1 MNAAARSK
9 STTRVALIIGAGAS
23 LAQAEAIGN
32 DPSRYPPLDSTFFR
46 TLAGM
51 KIKVAS
57 ELTEYAIELLG
68 YNPFLGINGS
78 PRPGMEEFFK
88 DVFYDFVSNA
98 DDLRAQ
104 EAFRQL
110 VGAYT
115 TVLRR
120 STNEIAAAGARG
132 PLLRLIE
139 KAGRA
144 SSHLSL
150 ITFNHDLI
158 LENVVCDAAA
168 LHGRWCLRHGYGKF
182 GEQVRYTLSRDTG
195 GFADRQSCLHPQPVR
210 IHKLHGSLNW
220 YFNLEDPDDD
230 RAALRGELEEGQVI
244 RVTRRRQI
252 PQRLRHEGEPLRP
265 VVVPPIYAK
274 QPFLETPMKAVWQE
288 AAADLSR
295 ADRVVF
301 YGYSLP
307 QTDIEA
313 EKLFQRMLARN
324 DRLTWIDLVNPDP
337 AAAERFARVFP
348 EVPVRR
354 YGSLSTFLASRRP
367 RRRTTRK
374 SGSTATGSNSPPRA
388 RPSK

>member
-1 MNAAARSK
+1 MNAVDK
-9 STTRVALIIGAGAS
+9 PTLRVALVIGAGAS
-23 LAQAEAIGN
+23 LAQAEAIGK
-32 DPSRYPPLDSTFFR
+32 DPARFPPLDSTFFR

-57 ELTEYAIELLG
+57 ELTEYAIDLLG
-68 YNPFLGINGS
+68 YNPFLALDGS

-88 DVFYDFVSNA
+88 DVFYDFVSNVE
-98 DDLRAQ
+98 DRRAQ

-110 VGAYT
+110 VGVYT

-120 STNEIAAAGARG
+120 STNEVAAAGARG
-132 PLLRLIE
+132 PLLRLLD

-158 LENVVCDAAA
+158 LENIVSDATP
-168 LHGRWCLRHGYGKF
+168 LRGRWCLRHGYGKF
-182 GEQVRYTLSRDTG
+182 GEQVRYTLSREAD
-195 GFADRQSCLHPQPVR
+195 GFDDRQSCRHPRPVR

-220 YFNLEDPDDD
+220 YFNLRDPDDD
-230 RAALRGELEEGQVI
+230 RAALRGELKEGQVI

-252 PQRLRHEGEPLRP
+252 PQRLRHEGEPVRP

-274 QPFLETPMKAVWQE
+274 QAFLETPMKAIWQE
-288 AAADLSR
+288 AADDLSR
-295 ADRVVF
+295 ADRVLF

-313 EKLFQRMLARN
+313 EKLFQRALARN
-324 DRLTWIDLVNPDP
+324 DRLRWIDLVNPDP
-337 AAAERFARVFP
+337 AAAERFARAFP
-348 EVPVRR
+348 SAPLRR
-354 YGSLSTFLASRRP
+354 YSSLPDFLASGTSRSGTGP
-367 RRRTTRK
+367 ARK
-374 SGSTATGSNSPPRA
+374 PDSAASRV
-388 RPSK
+388 